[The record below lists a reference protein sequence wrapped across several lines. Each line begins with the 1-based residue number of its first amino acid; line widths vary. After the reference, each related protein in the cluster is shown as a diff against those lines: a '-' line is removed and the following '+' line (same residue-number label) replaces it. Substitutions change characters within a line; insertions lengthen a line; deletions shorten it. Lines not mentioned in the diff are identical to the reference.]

1 MKKVNV
7 FAPASIANLG
17 CGFDIMGLALDEV
30 GDVLEMSVRDGDG
43 LTIVNRSGVPLP
55 EDPEQNVITPVIR
68 KFMELTG
75 NRAQV
80 DVVIREKIFPGSGI
94 GSSSASSAAAAFGIN
109 ELFGAPLS
117 EEEVVLCAMEGENLA
132 SGGYHADNAAPA
144 VMGGIVLIR
153 GYEPLDLIKLP
164 VPGDFYCA
172 VLHPH
177 LVVSTKEALSA
188 LAGTEEPRDKHVI
201 VGFKSP
207 DDMLFR
213 DDLKTWAEK
222 LDLILTVDGAPEG
235 YAGNIGLVGRS
246 MRDAIAEPYR
256 KGFIP
261 GFDELREKV
270 LQSGSLAMNIAG
282 SGPSVFALADRREKA
297 RKAGEI
303 FEQHFAARG
312 IDYHSYVVKV
322 SNRGARLIAY

>member
-30 GDVLEMSVRDGDG
+30 GDVLEMSVREGDG
-43 LTIVNRSGVPLP
+43 LSIENLSGVPLP
-55 EDPEQNVITPVIR
+55 EDIEQNVITPVIR
-68 KFMELTG
+68 KFMQMTG

-177 LVVSTKEALSA
+177 LVVSTKEARSILPKEVPMHA
-188 LAGTEEPRDKHVI
+188 AVAQWGNVGGLVAGLY
-201 VGFKSP
+201 S
-207 DDMLFR
+207 
-213 DDLKTWAEK
+213 
-222 LDLILTVDGAPEG
+222 
-235 YAGNIGLVGRS
+235 GNIGLVGRS
-246 MRDAIAEPYR
+246 MRDAVAEPYR
-256 KGFIP
+256 KAFIP
-261 GFDELREKV
+261 GFDELRRKV
-270 LQSGSLAMNIAG
+270 LESGSLAMNIAG
-282 SGPSVFALADRREKA
+282 SGPSVFALADRRERA

-303 FEQHFAARG
+303 FERHFAERG
-312 IDYHSYVVKV
+312 IEYHSYVVKV
-322 SNRGARLIAY
+322 SNKGARLIAY